1 MRPGHAPLAVMA
13 KPAKAARVRVEVK
26 PALLRWAR
34 DRAGLQLEDLARRFP
49 RLSRWE
55 SGEVR
60 PTRKQLERF
69 AKATHATIDHLL
81 LAKPPVERVP
91 IPDFRTAGNRR
102 IGQPSPNLLDTLSL
116 CQQRQAWYR
125 DFARSQGDKPL
136 AFVGSVRLTSD
147 IAATAAAMRSALGL
161 DLEERQKIPAWDK
174 TLRRLIARADALGIL
189 VMVNG
194 VVGNNSY
201 RRLDPQEFRGFALA
215 DASAPLVFI
224 NSADAKAAQIF
235 TLAHELAHMW
245 LGQSALSDLTP
256 ITVPEHDVERWCCAV
271 AAEVLVPLDALR
283 AEHRRGEELR
293 NALSPL
299 ARRFKVSTPVILR
312 RIHDLGGLTQSE
324 LQQAYERELERLRP
338 KRKSSGGD
346 FYRTQG
352 VRLGRRFARALLIS
366 TLEGE
371 TQHWEAFR
379 LLGFSK
385 LATLRELGHRLGVV

>member
-1 MRPGHAPLAVMA
+1 M
-13 KPAKAARVRVEVK
+13 AKAARVRAEVK
-26 PALLRWAR
+26 PKLLRWAR
-34 DRAGLQLEDLARRFP
+34 ERAGLQFDDLARRFP
-49 RLSRWE
+49 RLARWE
-55 SGEVR
+55 SGETR

-69 AKATHATIDHLL
+69 AKATYATVDHLL
-81 LAKPPVERVP
+81 LTKPPVERVP
-91 IPDFRTAGNRR
+91 IPDFRAAGNAR

-125 DFARSQGDKPL
+125 DFARAQGDKRL
-136 AFVGSVRLTSD
+136 AFVGSVNLTSD
-147 IAATAAAMRSALGL
+147 IAATAAAMQSALGL
-161 DLEERQKIPAWDK
+161 DLEERRTIPAWDK
-174 TLRRLIARADALGIL
+174 TLRRLSNGADALGIL

-215 DASAPLVFI
+215 DAHAPVVFI
-224 NSADAKAAQIF
+224 NGADAKAAQMF
-235 TLAHELAHMW
+235 TLAHALAHVW
-245 LGQSALSDLTP
+245 LGRSALSDATP
-256 ITVPEHDVERWCCAV
+256 VTAPEHDVERWCSAV

-283 AEHRRGEELR
+283 AEYRTGEELR
-293 NALSPL
+293 NALTRH

-312 RIHDLGGLTQSE
+312 RIHDLGGLAQNE
-324 LQQAYERELERLRP
+324 LQQAYKRELERLRS

-352 VRLGRRFARALLIS
+352 VRLGRRFARALVLS
-366 TLEGE
+366 TLEGD
-371 TQHWEAFR
+371 TAHGDAFR

>member
-1 MRPGHAPLAVMA
+1 MA
-13 KPAKAARVRVEVK
+13 KMARVRVEVK
-26 PALLRWAR
+26 PTLLRWAR
-34 DRAGLQLEDLARRFP
+34 ERAGLQFDDLARRFP
-49 RLSRWE
+49 HLARWE
-55 SGEVR
+55 SGEAR

-69 AKATHATIDHLL
+69 AKATHATVDHLL
-81 LAKPPVERVP
+81 LTKPPIERVP
-91 IPDFRTAGNRR
+91 IPDFRAAGNAR

-125 DFARSQGDKPL
+125 DFARTQGDKPL
-136 AFVGSVRLTSD
+136 AFVGSVKLTSD
-147 IAATAAAMRSALGL
+147 IAAMQSALGL
-161 DLEERQKIPAWDK
+161 DLEERRKIPAWDK
-174 TLRRLIARADALGIL
+174 TLRRLSDGSDALGIL

-215 DASAPLVFI
+215 DAHAPVVFI
-224 NSADAKAAQIF
+224 NGADAKAAQMF
-235 TLAHELAHMW
+235 TLAHALAHVW
-245 LGQSALSDLTP
+245 LGRSALSDATP
-256 ITVPEHDVERWCCAV
+256 VTAPEHDVEHWCSAV

-283 AEHRRGEELR
+283 AEYRTGEELR
-293 NALSPL
+293 NALTRH

-312 RIHDLGGLTQSE
+312 RIHDLGGLAQNE
-324 LQQAYERELERLRP
+324 LQQAYKRELERLRS

-352 VRLGRRFARALLIS
+352 VRLGRRFARALVLS
-366 TLEGE
+366 TLEGD
-371 TQHWEAFR
+371 TAHGDAFR

>member
-1 MRPGHAPLAVMA
+1 MCVSILERGGYVM
-13 KPAKAARVRVEVK
+13 AKAARVRVEVK
-26 PALLRWAR
+26 TTLLRWAR
-34 DRAGLQLEDLARRFP
+34 ERAGLQFDDLARRFP
-49 RLSRWE
+49 RLARWE
-55 SGEVR
+55 SGEAR

-69 AKATHATIDHLL
+69 AKATHATFDHLL

-91 IPDFRTAGNRR
+91 IPDFRAAGNPR
-102 IGQPSPNLLDTLSL
+102 IGRLSPNLLDTLSL

-125 DFARSQGDKPL
+125 DFARAQGNKPL
-136 AFVGSVRLTSD
+136 AFVGSVKLTSD
-147 IAATAAAMRSALGL
+147 MVATAAGMQSALGL
-161 DLEERQKIPAWDK
+161 DMEERRKIPAWDK
-174 TLRRLIARADALGIL
+174 TLRRLIDGADALGIL

-215 DASAPLVFI
+215 DARAPLVFI
-224 NSADAKAAQIF
+224 NGADAKPAQMF
-235 TLAHELAHMW
+235 TLAHALAHVW
-245 LGQSALSDLTP
+245 LGQSALSDVTP
-256 ITVPEHDVERWCCAV
+256 VTAPEHDVERWCSAV

-283 AEHRRGEELR
+283 AEYRRGEELR
-293 NALSPL
+293 NALTRH

-312 RIHDLGGLTQSE
+312 RIHDLGGLAHNE
-324 LQQAYERELERLRP
+324 LRQAYERELERLRP

-352 VRLGRRFARALLIS
+352 VRLGRRFARALVLS
-366 TLEGE
+366 TLEGDTE
-371 TQHWEAFR
+371 HGDAFR